1 MNTNKDTSPIIRYL
15 VMCILGVIFAVTFCT
30 TTSAQSAPTQTE
42 KEWVETVKVELPQGL
57 EVFSGISRYGNPKY
71 WIEIEGI
78 KVFLSATNK
87 EHYINNT
94 CTILLVEWYNKYTNT
109 YKYTTRQKKES
120 KINKINIEKL

>member
-1 MNTNKDTSPIIRYL
+1 
-15 VMCILGVIFAVTFCT
+15 MCILGVIFAITFCT

-120 KINKINIEKL
+120 KMNKINIEKL